1 MKASMRTEGDAA
13 VIALS
18 GQLMGGPDAEAVPQL
33 IRENLE
39 AGRRKIVIDIGDISW
54 VNSTGLGILIAS
66 HLTVTNAGGCLKL
79 SRVSHRISQIF
90 MVTKLHTVFETYDSV
105 EQALRGFVG

>member
-1 MKASMRTEGDAA
+1 MKASTHTEGEA
-13 VIALS
+13 VVISLS
-18 GQLMGGPDAEAVPQL
+18 GQLMGGPDAEAVRQL

-39 AGRRKIVIDIGDISW
+39 TGRKKIVIDIGEVSW

-66 HLTVTNAGGCLKL
+66 HVTVSNAGGSLKL

-90 MVTKLHTVFETYDSV
+90 IVTKLHTVFETYDTV
-105 EQALRGFVG
+105 EQAIRSFAG